1 MAGRMQT
8 ERPESQFPASAL
20 GSGLRWESPHPPPG
34 GMRVR
39 LLDGFQ
45 LASVNGRITMPGS
58 AERLLALLSLT
69 GRTMRRTEV
78 AGTLWPAASESRAF
92 GSLRSA
98 VSRLGEAGRDAL
110 RADAVDLVLAPG
122 VSVDLRSARAVAMR
136 LLGAEPPESDLSG
149 DVVAVLSRELLPG
162 WYDDWVLIEAED
174 WRQLRLHAL
183 EALARHLCGA
193 GRFAEAALAARASVR
208 AEPLRESAHATLIS
222 VHLAEGN
229 RSEARRQLE
238 RLRALLGEELGLE
251 PSAPVLAL
259 FRPGDQ

>member
-1 MAGRMQT
+1 MASRMQT
-8 ERPESQFPASAL
+8 RPESQFPVNAL
-20 GSGLRWESPHPPPG
+20 GSDFPWESPPHPPPG
-34 GMRVR
+34 GMRVC

-45 LASVNGRITMPGS
+45 LASANGRIAMPGS

-69 GRTMRRTEV
+69 GRAMRRAEV
-78 AGTLWPAASESRAF
+78 AGRLWPDASESRAF

-98 VSRLGEAGRDAL
+98 VSRLGEPGRDAL
-110 RADAVDLVLAPG
+110 RADAVDLVLAAG
-122 VSVDLRSARAVAMR
+122 VSVDLRSARALALR
-136 LLGAEPPESDLSG
+136 LLGAEPRESDLSG

-183 EALARHLCGA
+183 EALAHHLCEA

-208 AEPLRESAHATLIS
+208 SEPLRESAHATLIS

-229 RSEARRQLE
+229 HWEARRQLE
-238 RLRALLGEELGLE
+238 RLRALLREELGLE
-251 PSAPVLAL
+251 PSARVLAL
-259 FRPGDQ
+259 FRAGEQ